1 MSLIKRILWYFK
13 PLKTTVANISITA
26 PSRKLAGKRVIVTGG
41 TRGLGYYI
49 AKRFAAEGGEV
60 LITGRD
66 ETKTAIVAKE
76 IGCKYL
82 CLDVT
87 HLESFKGFFPIARKE
102 LGGQIDILVNN
113 AGISLHEGNMMNVTV
128 EGFFSQI
135 MTNLTGP
142 YFLAQEFLRQYENQI
157 EKSNASFNH
166 IHGLRERVI
175 SRRIAIRADKGC
187 DCESD
192 TRNGSPVGY
201 KRNPSQC
208 PGSWSDSKRHDWI

>member
-76 IGCKYL
+76 IGCKYTTVQRNYPIGSVDL
-82 CLDVT
+82 NRNHSSDV
-87 HLESFKGFFPIARKE
+87 
-102 LGGQIDILVNN
+102 LV
-113 AGISLHEGNMMNVTV
+113 
-128 EGFFSQI
+128 
-135 MTNLTGP
+135 
-142 YFLAQEFLRQYENQI
+142 
-157 EKSNASFNH
+157 
-166 IHGLRERVI
+166 
-175 SRRIAIRADKGC
+175 
-187 DCESD
+187 
-192 TRNGSPVGY
+192 
-201 KRNPSQC
+201 
-208 PGSWSDSKRHDWI
+208 

>member
-87 HLESFKGFFPIARKE
+87 HLESLRAFFP
-102 LGGQIDILVNN
+102 LQG
-113 AGISLHEGNMMNVTV
+113 
-128 EGFFSQI
+128 
-135 MTNLTGP
+135 
-142 YFLAQEFLRQYENQI
+142 
-157 EKSNASFNH
+157 
-166 IHGLRERVI
+166 
-175 SRRIAIRADKGC
+175 
-187 DCESD
+187 
-192 TRNGSPVGY
+192 RNSVG
-201 KRNPSQC
+201 K
-208 PGSWSDSKRHDWI
+208 

>member
-87 HLESFKGFFPIARKE
+87 HLESFKGFFFHCKE
-102 LGGQIDILVNN
+102 GTRWANRHPCQ
-113 AGISLHEGNMMNVTV
+113 
-128 EGFFSQI
+128 QC
-135 MTNLTGP
+135 
-142 YFLAQEFLRQYENQI
+142 R
-157 EKSNASFNH
+157 
-166 IHGLRERVI
+166 
-175 SRRIAIRADKGC
+175 DK
-187 DCESD
+187 
-192 TRNGSPVGY
+192 
-201 KRNPSQC
+201 PS
-208 PGSWSDSKRHDWI
+208 

>member
-87 HLESFKGFFPIARKE
+87 HLESFKGFFSIARKE
-102 LGGQIDILVNN
+102 LGGQT
-113 AGISLHEGNMMNVTV
+113 SLSTMQG
-128 EGFFSQI
+128 
-135 MTNLTGP
+135 
-142 YFLAQEFLRQYENQI
+142 
-157 EKSNASFNH
+157 
-166 IHGLRERVI
+166 
-175 SRRIAIRADKGC
+175 
-187 DCESD
+187 
-192 TRNGSPVGY
+192 
-201 KRNPSQC
+201 
-208 PGSWSDSKRHDWI
+208 

>member
-102 LGGQIDILVNN
+102 TRWANRHPCQ
-113 AGISLHEGNMMNVTV
+113 
-128 EGFFSQI
+128 QC
-135 MTNLTGP
+135 
-142 YFLAQEFLRQYENQI
+142 R
-157 EKSNASFNH
+157 
-166 IHGLRERVI
+166 
-175 SRRIAIRADKGC
+175 DK
-187 DCESD
+187 
-192 TRNGSPVGY
+192 
-201 KRNPSQC
+201 PS
-208 PGSWSDSKRHDWI
+208 